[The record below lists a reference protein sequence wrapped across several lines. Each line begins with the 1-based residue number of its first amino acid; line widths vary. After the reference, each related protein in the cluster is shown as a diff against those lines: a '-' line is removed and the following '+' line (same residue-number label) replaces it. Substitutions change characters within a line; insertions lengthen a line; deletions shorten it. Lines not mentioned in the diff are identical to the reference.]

1 MQIGG
6 GTAEDNDHYRR
17 LRAAQA
23 ESLLGN
29 VALTLAANTFI
40 ASSIAWIIWFTS
52 GQIAIFIWLACVVGL
67 TCARAVTGLVLARSK
82 LHQTRPVQV
91 LRLLTLTSF
100 ISGLSW
106 TPIPLFFAT
115 SGDSSSIGYVVFVV
129 AGVATGAIIQSLC
142 YWRVAVAFGAPLMLS
157 TVAMML
163 MSGST
168 VNQVLA
174 ANVALLTLMLFRA
187 SMISER
193 SFAQGQ
199 NVAMRTSQLAQ
210 SLAIANGEISRSTQ
224 KLEHLASSDVLTGL
238 ANRAVFNRRME
249 LLFERCRAGKA
260 EIALL
265 LIDLD
270 KFKAVN
276 DSRGHNAGD
285 ALLKVVA
292 TRIETV
298 RGKHDLAVR
307 LGGDEFAVVL
317 AGTGVE
323 ARATALA
330 LEIMKQI
337 CLPFS
342 FGGQDILPGASVGI
356 AIAPRHAA
364 DEDELYACADLALYS
379 AKSEG
384 RRRIKFF
391 DNVLKNRLDYE
402 RALDRDL
409 AAAMDEGALE
419 VHFQPQVDMI
429 KDRVTGF
436 EALVRWW
443 HPQIG
448 AVSPPD
454 IVKAAAKLQLSE
466 RLTGYVAD
474 RACRFAGS
482 LNAAGHSHVVVSIN
496 MSPAEFEVY
505 DPARM
510 LSAVAARHQI
520 DPAQI
525 EVEITEDAILDPRK
539 VERALAALRTA
550 GFGIA
555 VDDFGMG
562 HSSLAHLISLKI
574 DRLKIDR
581 NFVSGISGNRHNQAL
596 VAALVSVGRAL
607 DMHLV
612 LEGVETVA
620 DAETL
625 RMLGCS
631 TGQGW
636 LFGKAMIPAD
646 ALEWLRAQGSR
657 TRAVA

>member
-23 ESLLGN
+23 DSLLGN

-40 ASSIAWIIWFTS
+40 ASSTAWIIWFTS
-52 GQIAIFIWLACVVGL
+52 GALGTFVWLGCVICL
-67 TCARAVTGLVLARSK
+67 TCARAAIGLVLARSE
-82 LHQTRPVQV
+82 LHKTRPVQV
-91 LRLLTLTSF
+91 LRLLTVASF

-106 TPIPLFFAT
+106 TPVPLFFAT
-115 SGDSSSIGYVVFVV
+115 HGEGGSIGYIVFVM

-142 YWRVAVAFGAPLMLS
+142 YWRVAVAFGAPLMLA
-157 TVAMML
+157 TIIMML
-163 MSGST
+163 GSATT
-168 VNQVLA
+168 VSLFLA
-174 ANVALLTLMLFRA
+174 ANVLLLTLMLFRA

-199 NVAMRTSQLAQ
+199 NIAMRTSQLAQ
-210 SLAIANGEISRSTQ
+210 SLALANGEINRSTQ
-224 KLEHLASSDVLTGL
+224 RLEHLASSDVLTGL

-249 LLFERCRAGKA
+249 LLFERCRAGRA

-285 ALLKVVA
+285 ALLKIVA
-292 TRIETV
+292 SRIDSA

-317 AGTGVE
+317 AGSGVE

-330 LEIMKQI
+330 LDIMKQI
-337 CLPFS
+337 CQPFS

-356 AIAPRHAA
+356 ALAPRHAA

-409 AAAMDEGALE
+409 AAAMEEGLLE

-429 KDRVTGF
+429 NDRVTGF

-448 AVSPPD
+448 AISPPD
-454 IVKAAAKLQLSE
+454 IVKTAAKLHLSE
-466 RLTGYVAD
+466 RLTSYVAD

-482 LNAAGHSHVVVSIN
+482 LSASGYADVLVSIN

-510 LSAVAARHQI
+510 LSSVAARHQI
-520 DPAQI
+520 DPARI
-525 EVEITEDAILDPRK
+525 EVEITEDAILDPKK

-550 GFGIA
+550 GFGLA

-581 NFVSGISGNRHNQAL
+581 HFVSGISTNRHNQAL

-607 DMHLV
+607 DMQLV
-612 LEGVETVA
+612 LEGVETAA

-625 RMLGCS
+625 RTLGCG

-636 LFGKAMIPAD
+636 LFGKAMLPTD
-646 ALEWLRAQGSR
+646 ALEWLRVQESR
-657 TRAVA
+657 SRAVA

>member
-1 MQIGG
+1 MHIGG

-29 VALTLAANTFI
+29 LPLTLAANTFI
-40 ASSIAWIIWFTS
+40 ASSTAWIIWFTS
-52 GQIAIFIWLACVVGL
+52 EAVGILFWLACVVCL
-67 TCARAVTGLVLARSK
+67 TGARAVIGLVLTRSRVHK
-82 LHQTRPVQV
+82 TKPVQV

-106 TPIPLFFAT
+106 APVPVFFAT
-115 SGDSSSIGYVVFVV
+115 FGHSGSIGYIVFVM
-129 AGVATGAIIQSLC
+129 AGVSTGAIIQSLC
-142 YWRVAVAFGAPLMLS
+142 YWRVAVAFCAPLMLA
-157 TVAMML
+157 TIVTMIAG
-163 MSGST
+163 GSIISYF
-168 VNQVLA
+168 LA
-174 ANVALLTLMLFRA
+174 ANVLLLTLMLFRA
-187 SMISER
+187 SMLSEQ

-199 NVAMRTSQLAQ
+199 NVAMRTTQLAQ
-210 SLAIANGEISRSTQ
+210 SLAVANGEITRSTQ
-224 KLEHLASSDVLTGL
+224 RLEHLATSDALTGL

-285 ALLKVVA
+285 ALLKIVA
-292 TRIETV
+292 ARIEAV

-317 AGTGVE
+317 AGSGVE

-330 LEIMKQI
+330 LDIMKQI
-337 CLPFS
+337 CRPFS

-356 AIAPRHAA
+356 AFAPRHAA

-384 RRRIKFF
+384 RRRVKFF

-409 AAAMDEGALE
+409 AAAMEEGALE

-429 KDRVTGF
+429 NDRVTGF

-448 AVSPPD
+448 AISPPD
-454 IVKAAAKLQLSE
+454 IVKTAAKLHLSE

-482 LNAAGHSHVVVSIN
+482 LNAAGQSHIVVSIN

-520 DPAQI
+520 DPARI

-550 GFGIA
+550 GFGLA

-581 NFVSGISGNRHNQAL
+581 HFVTGISGNRHNQAL

-607 DMHLV
+607 DMQLV
-612 LEGVETVA
+612 LEGVETAA

-625 RMLGCS
+625 RVLGCS

-636 LFGKAMIPAD
+636 LFGKAMVPGD
-646 ALEWLRAQGSR
+646 ALEWLRAQESR
-657 TRAVA
+657 SRAVA

>member
-1 MQIGG
+1 
-6 GTAEDNDHYRR
+6 
-17 LRAAQA
+17 
-23 ESLLGN
+23 
-29 VALTLAANTFI
+29 
-40 ASSIAWIIWFTS
+40 
-52 GQIAIFIWLACVVGL
+52 
-67 TCARAVTGLVLARSK
+67 
-82 LHQTRPVQV
+82 
-91 LRLLTLTSF
+91 
-100 ISGLSW
+100 
-106 TPIPLFFAT
+106 
-115 SGDSSSIGYVVFVV
+115 
-129 AGVATGAIIQSLC
+129 
-142 YWRVAVAFGAPLMLS
+142 
-157 TVAMML
+157 
-163 MSGST
+163 
-168 VNQVLA
+168 
-174 ANVALLTLMLFRA
+174 
-187 SMISER
+187 
-193 SFAQGQ
+193 
-199 NVAMRTSQLAQ
+199 MRTSQLAQ
-210 SLAIANGEISRSTQ
+210 SLAMANGEISRSTQ
-224 KLEHLASSDVLTGL
+224 RLEHLASSDVLTGL

-249 LLFERCRAGKA
+249 VLFERCGQGKT

-265 LIDLD
+265 LVDLD

-285 ALLKVVA
+285 ALLKAVA
-292 TRIETV
+292 ERIDAV
-298 RGKHDLAVR
+298 RGKNDLAAR

-317 AGTGVE
+317 AGSDVE

-337 CLPFS
+337 SLPFS

-356 AIAPRHAA
+356 ALAPRHAA
-364 DEDELYACADLALYS
+364 NVDELYACSDLALYS
-379 AKSEG
+379 AKAEG

-409 AAAMDEGALE
+409 AVAMDEGALE

-429 KDRVTGF
+429 RDKVTGF

-448 AVSPPD
+448 AISPPD
-454 IVKAAAKLQLSE
+454 IVRTAAKLQLSE

-474 RACRFAGS
+474 RACRFVAS
-482 LNAAGHSHVVVSIN
+482 LSAAGHSSIVVSIN

-510 LSAVAARHQI
+510 LSSVAARHQI
-520 DPAQI
+520 DPVRI

-550 GFGIA
+550 GFGLA

-581 NFVSGISGNRHNQAL
+581 HFVAGISTNPHNQAL

-612 LEGVETVA
+612 IEGVETAA
-620 DAETL
+620 DAEIL
-625 RMLGCS
+625 RMLGCR

-636 LFGKAMIPAD
+636 LFGKAMAPAD
-646 ALEWLRAQGSR
+646 ALEWLRTQESR